1 MESIETDVKFQSDAV
16 ATKTTEPVSTKLKKK
31 KKKLKKPKEKKCT
44 GLKELLEQINQE
56 RLEKIKLGNNVS
68 ETKSG
73 EILPQNEDKNK
84 ENTIKESINIFNSFI
99 SGTTAATSSHDD
111 LNEIQKYNFD
121 KYFEKSYKLEYSD
134 LKPNYLIKNS
144 DFSEDDNKNDEE
156 NQTNE
161 RKVSSPIMDY
171 YDGFDKI
178 LSETHKGSVDMA
190 NSMNFIKKK
199 DFISNNSFTN
209 VNNNNNFIESNIF
222 NKSEEVNHYND
233 DNTIIDIKNNNDK
246 GIIKDNIISINQYN
260 INNNNYINNENVI
273 GNNNIDLNNK
283 INSYYEDSNYFNNYF
298 NISYCQAMDYYNDS
312 LQNNNRRSK
321 FNLDVNKN
329 NNRKFK
335 KEKNKSKFNQTNFRK
350 GDWLCNFCLNLNFS
364 FRTVCNRCKEPK
376 P

>member
-1 MESIETDVKFQSDAV
+1 MK
-16 ATKTTEPVSTKLKKK
+16 KT
-31 KKKLKKPKEKKCT
+31 KEKKCT

-56 RLEKIKLGNNVS
+56 RLEKIKEGNNADENFKS

-84 ENTIKESINIFNSFI
+84 ENTIKESINIFNSFV

-111 LNEIQKYNFD
+111 FNEIQKYNFD
-121 KYFEKSYKLEYSD
+121 KYFEKSYKLEYTD

-144 DFSEDDNKNDEE
+144 DLSEDDNKNDEE
-156 NQTNE
+156 KPTIE
-161 RKVSSPIMDY
+161 RKTSSPIIDY

-178 LSETHKGSVDMA
+178 LSETHKGSVDIA

-199 DFISNNSFTN
+199 DFLSNNSFTN
-209 VNNNNNFIESNIF
+209 VNNNYNFIDSNIF
-222 NKSEEVNHYND
+222 NKSEEVNYYND

-246 GIIKDNIISINQYN
+246 DIIKDNIINNNKYN
-260 INNNNYINNENVI
+260 INNNYINNENEI

-283 INSYYEDSNYFNNYF
+283 ENSYYEDSNYFNNYF
-298 NISYCQAMDYYNDS
+298 NISYFQIMDYYNDS

-321 FNLDVNKN
+321 FNLDTNKN

-350 GDWLCNFCLNLNFS
+350 GDWLCNYCLNLNFS